1 MTSLRA
7 HEPGWA
13 DVLADHAVEDATG
26 RRLIARGFTGPD
38 ELLAEMRS
46 EAARVLDECLADDVS
61 EIKLLQEHL
70 HDAVGQLVY
79 DRTRRRPMI
88 LPVIVEV

>member
-1 MTSLRA
+1 MTTLRA
-7 HEPGWA
+7 HVPGWA
-13 DVLADHAVEDATG
+13 DVLAEHAEDATA